1 MVDYGTS
8 KAYNTFLPLQTRKY
22 MKKFFTSLLALVGMV
37 AGLTLSSCGG
47 GGGSSD
53 TNPSMEGLVITLSG
67 STPNFSLTFVERRGM
82 TDNYECLIGLGGA
95 VTEGSFAMQPGFPQV
110 DPNTGAV
117 VFQGNL
123 GFDDGQWLMTKADA
137 ASFFGVPSNGSNGC
151 SIIELTVRMELFE
164 KKGGNLKMTGKG
176 YGYDNVKN
184 PSPKP
189 EDLIGEDEELNN
201 IDKTYSGGLSVEGS
215 LQRFID

>member
-8 KAYNTFLPLQTRKY
+8 KAYYTFLPLQTRKY

-47 GGGSSD
+47 GGSSD
-53 TNPSMEGLVITLSG
+53 TNPSMEGLEITLSG
-67 STPNFSLTFVERRGM
+67 STPNFSLTFVERRGQ

-110 DPNTGAV
+110 NPNTGAV

-123 GFDDGQWLMTKADA
+123 GFDDGQWLMTKSDA
-137 ASFFGVPSNGSNGC
+137 ASFFGIPSNGSNGC
-151 SIIELTVRMELFE
+151 SVQTLTVRMELFE
-164 KKGGNLKMTGKG
+164 KKGGDLTMTGKG
-176 YGYDNVKN
+176 WGYDNVKN
-184 PSPKP
+184 PTPKP
-189 EDLIGEDEELNN
+189 EDLVDEDNN
-201 IDKTYSGGLSVEGS
+201 INKSYLGGLSVSGS
-215 LQRFID
+215 LQRFLD